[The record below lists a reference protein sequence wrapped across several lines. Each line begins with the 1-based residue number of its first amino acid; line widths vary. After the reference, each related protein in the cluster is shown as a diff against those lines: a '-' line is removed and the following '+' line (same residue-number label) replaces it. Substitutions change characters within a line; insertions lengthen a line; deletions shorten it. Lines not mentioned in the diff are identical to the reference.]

1 MVMVTRV
8 HFSKRNIH
16 KMALICL
23 VIFLLMV
30 VTAYHHFRYSIEQ
43 YYARITPYER
53 HLLLSTLQAFTRA
66 MDAYN
71 LTYFLYGGSLLGSY
85 RHHGIIP
92 WDDDVDIM
100 MNSSQK
106 ELIKKALGKKSPD
119 YELDIPPAGQWK
131 FYYTHMHNLLNRNH
145 RWPYVDMFFFEENST
160 HIWDEVP
167 EYGKTFIFRK
177 NKVFPLRNRPFNHL
191 MVHAPCNPAACMN
204 GYTEEICVASS
215 YSHKEETPLPVYK
228 WVTVPCD
235 KLKFRFPFIQRT
247 QLDDGA
253 WNESLV
259 NNTKLIHTI
268 ITPKYC

>member
-1 MVMVTRV
+1 MKRV
-8 HFSKRNIH
+8 NFSKRSLH
-16 KMALICL
+16 RGALLCL
-23 VIFLLMV
+23 VIFLLLT
-30 VTAYHHFRYSIEQ
+30 VTAYHHFRYAVEQ
-43 YYARITPYER
+43 YYPHITPYER
-53 HLLLSTLQAFTRA
+53 HLLLNTLQSFTQA

-131 FYYTHMHNLLNRNH
+131 FYYTHMHNLLHMNH
-145 RWPYVDMFFFEENST
+145 RWPYIDMFFFEENST

-167 EYGKTFIFRK
+167 EYGKTFTFRK

-191 MVHAPCNPAACMN
+191 MVRAPCNPAACI
-204 GYTEEICVASS
+204 TVTLKRHVWPVAIRTKTRTL
-215 YSHKEETPLPVYK
+215 YLFTKEWSFHAL
-228 WVTVPCD
+228 
-235 KLKFRFPFIQRT
+235 
-247 QLDDGA
+247 
-253 WNESLV
+253 N
-259 NNTKLIHTI
+259 
-268 ITPKYC
+268 